1 MGQQAAGGFNHD
13 VKSSRLG
20 DMRVHVKFTA
30 TTAGAVVTPLTYA
43 PYIKSIVKG
52 TTGFVITFKSSWA
65 NFLSFTGNIVPV
77 AYSAARACNI
87 QLATDAISDK
97 TTPALTFLVVDG
109 LGGTAIDLTTG
120 DTVYMT
126 LNLSYKKIGN

>member
-1 MGQQAAGGFNHD
+1 MSQAAGGYNHD

-20 DMRVHVKFTA
+20 DERVHVRFSA

-65 NFLSFTGNIVPV
+65 ACLSVQGNIIPV
-77 AYSAARACNI
+77 AYDKTRACNVK
-87 QLATDAISDK
+87 LSVDAITDK
-97 TTPALTFLVVDG
+97 TTPALTFLATAGD
-109 LGGTAIDLTTG
+109 GTAVDLTTG
-120 DTVYMT
+120 DTVYLT
-126 LNLSYKKIGN
+126 LNLSYKKVGA